1 MASRMS
7 WALLTGLFWLC
18 RVRVRAS
25 SSSKRSISVVMLI
38 DRCWVKSDFV
48 TAATP
53 VLRGQPAQPH
63 AGYHWDE
70 NENNSGLNV
79 LEQRRA
85 SREGVPGSRQHC
97 ATAAARC
104 TICQD
109 PRCECSP
116 LVGAVLHAILR

>member
-1 MASRMS
+1 MS
-7 WALLTGLFWLC
+7 WALLTALFWLC
-18 RVRVRAS
+18 RVRDCAS
-25 SSSKRSISVVMLI
+25 SSSRRSMSVVMLI
-38 DRCWVKSDFV
+38 ERCSLKTDFV

-53 VLRGQPAQPH
+53 VLRVQPAQLH
-63 AGYHWDE
+63 AGHRWVE

-79 LEQRRA
+79 LGQRRA

-104 TICQD
+104 TIYQD

-116 LVGAVLHAILR
+116 LVGAVLHAIPR